1 MLAMTV
7 AVIERGQVKVE
18 PRQDTTRQGKTKA
31 WHTQHVQGVGG
42 RVSKSGER
50 VSKCGGRVHKSK
62 ESGSNSISLALLT
75 RKCALPPPPC
85 LTPTFL
91 IHLINS
97 LAELA
102 RGQGREGGV
111 EHGLLLIIE

>member
-18 PRQDTTRQGKTKA
+18 PRQDTARQGKTKA

-42 RVSKSGER
+42 RVSKSG
-50 VSKCGGRVHKSK
+50 GRVPKS
-62 ESGSNSISLALLT
+62 EGSVSNSISLALLT
-75 RKCALPPPPC
+75 RKCALPPSPLC
-85 LTPTFL
+85 LSPTFL
-91 IHLINS
+91 VHLINS